1 MTTFVRTTDLRNS
14 DSYIYRS
21 EKPIVTLIS
30 NSTLPIEGGGKPRF
44 VLPVDPMGWHQSTVD
59 WETDTPL
66 QDMVVTVTDEGVI
79 EFWTP
84 KLGQHLVG
92 HRRSK
97 VDGNDPNAAWTRSSV
112 VRTERKNVINA
123 RCSSR
128 KKTVLGK
135 LFAPCR
141 ADDSL

>member
-1 MTTFVRTTDLRNS
+1 M
-14 DSYIYRS
+14 
-21 EKPIVTLIS
+21 TLIS
-30 NSTLPIEGGGKPRF
+30 NSTLPIDGGGTPRF

-84 KLGQHLVG
+84 KLGQHLTG
-92 HRRSK
+92 QRRSK
-97 VDGNDPNAAWTRSSV
+97 VDGNDPNAAWARSSV
-112 VRTERKNVINA
+112 VRTERKNVVKA

-128 KKTVLGK
+128 KKTVLGR
-135 LFAPCR
+135 LV
-141 ADDSL
+141 

>member
-1 MTTFVRTTDLRNS
+1 M
-14 DSYIYRS
+14 
-21 EKPIVTLIS
+21 
-30 NSTLPIEGGGKPRF
+30 
-44 VLPVDPMGWHQSTVD
+44 D

-112 VRTERKNVINA
+112 VRTERKNVVNA

-128 KKTVLGK
+128 KKTVLGE
-135 LFAPCR
+135 LDTATE
-141 ADDSL
+141 ADHSLRERRPAGDDHLGLGRV